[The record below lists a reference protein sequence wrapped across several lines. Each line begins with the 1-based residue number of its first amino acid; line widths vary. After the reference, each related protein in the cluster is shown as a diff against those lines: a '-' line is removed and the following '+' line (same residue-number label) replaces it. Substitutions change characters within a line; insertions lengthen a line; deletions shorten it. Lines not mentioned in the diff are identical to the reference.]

1 MRLRLVCA
9 LIICVPLAYACS
21 DKPGPTDGVV
31 GPLDRLAIQSGGN
44 AQRALAGT
52 AIAGPIVI
60 IPQDDAGRTVVNQT
74 ATFTVIAGG
83 GSLSSNTGQSGDDGR
98 ITAPTWT
105 LGKSD
110 VPQQMRVDIA
120 DKTIIVNAS
129 VTTSYVLT
137 VRFYG
142 AAVSTS
148 NQAIFTS
155 AAARLRA
162 LIVGQLPPVI
172 ATNVDMSFCTGGP
185 PINETV
191 QGTLIF
197 ASVDTIDGPGRTLA
211 QAGPYYIR
219 QTNGVD
225 DFRTS
230 IGLMR
235 FDSADIANLVASGNF
250 QEVISH
256 EMMHVIGLGTFWGS
270 NGKNLLVNEG
280 TVGTA
285 YTGAAG
291 LAGCRALPG
300 GALVCTS
307 NVPVEDCV
315 GITPPRTCG
324 PGNRDGHWKETTFQ
338 TERMTGYLNQ
348 GTNPLSIMTIR
359 SFEDLGYGVN
369 TAAADPYTVPPPTSP
384 LSFNLSASGS
394 SALTLSR
401 DWERP
406 IGVTVRALPTLG
418 TAGSTS
424 P

>member
-1 MRLRLVCA
+1 MRLRLVCLLA
-9 LIICVPLAYACS
+9 ICAPFAYGCS
-21 DKPGPTDGVV
+21 DKPGPTGIA

-52 AIAGPIVI
+52 AVGPIVI
-60 IPQDDAGRTVVNQT
+60 IPQDDAGLTVVNQT
-74 ATFTVIAGG
+74 ATFTVVAGG
-83 GSLSSNTGQSGDDGR
+83 GSLSSNTAQSGSNGR

-110 VPQQMRVDIA
+110 VPQQMRVDVA
-120 DKTIIVNAS
+120 DKTILVNAS
-129 VTTSYVLT
+129 VNTSYVLT

-142 AAVSTS
+142 APVSTS

-155 AAARLRA
+155 AAARIRA
-162 LIVGQLPPVI
+162 FIVGQLPPVT
-172 ATNVDMSFCTGGP
+172 ATNVDMSQCTGTT
-185 PINETV
+185 PINETI

-211 QAGPYYIR
+211 QAGPCYIR
-219 QTNGVD
+219 NTAGVD

-230 IGLMR
+230 IGIMK

-250 QEVISH
+250 QEVITH

-285 YTGAAG
+285 YTGTAG

-300 GALVCTS
+300 GSPVCTS

-315 GITPPRTCG
+315 AITPPRTCG
-324 PGNRDGHWKETTFQ
+324 PGNRDGHWREFTFGS
-338 TERMTGYLNQ
+338 ELMTGYLNA
-348 GTNPLSIMTIR
+348 GTNPLSVMTIR
-359 SFEDLGYGVN
+359 SFEDLGYSVN
-369 TAAADPYTVPPPTSP
+369 TAAADPYSVTTGN
-384 LSFNLSASGS
+384 LSSIASASGS
-394 SALTLSR
+394 SALTMSR

-418 TAGSTS
+418 TAGTTS